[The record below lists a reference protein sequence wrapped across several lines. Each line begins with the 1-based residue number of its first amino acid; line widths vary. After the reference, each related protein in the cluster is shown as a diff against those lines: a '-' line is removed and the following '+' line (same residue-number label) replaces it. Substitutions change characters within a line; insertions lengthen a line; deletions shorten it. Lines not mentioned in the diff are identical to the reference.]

1 MQQLGVVDHMI
12 SQCVATAQCDTD
24 PKPLT
29 RTGKLR
35 SLVL

>member
-1 MQQLGVVDHMI
+1 MI
-12 SQCVATAQCDTD
+12 SLCVGTAQCDTV